1 MNKKCFNLNN
11 LIDWSDQILSTF
23 DTDTIINYGGLLLI
37 IWGLL
42 SIILMYSGSYA
53 IDRLQLRGRYRIL
66 DRFIDYRLK
75 IRKIR
80 KIKMLVKQMKMLV
93 KVIST
98 KFHYAFYLPFIL
110 SKLEIDSSKLDS
122 NISEFSYFV
131 LIISVILL
139 YCFLNVL
146 GYMLSLIILQK
157 GNYELKYPRVKF
169 IINYYKKVSKTFL
182 IIDIICCILCLLLLI
197 TGSLVFLNLNK

>member
-1 MNKKCFNLNN
+1 MQSIIDFLKKSFNLNN

-80 KIKMLVKQMKMLV
+80 KKNNKKRIKTNHSLCFLRL
-93 KVIST
+93 
-98 KFHYAFYLPFIL
+98 F
-110 SKLEIDSSKLDS
+110 
-122 NISEFSYFV
+122 FSYKKKRSDKKSDSCLSSLLHPV
-131 LIISVILL
+131 QLIF
-139 YCFLNVL
+139 YR
-146 GYMLSLIILQK
+146 Y
-157 GNYELKYPRVKF
+157 
-169 IINYYKKVSKTFL
+169 
-182 IIDIICCILCLLLLI
+182 
-197 TGSLVFLNLNK
+197 